1 MFMIAHASG
10 FERAPQRARRR
21 WTDAIDELLAGGE
34 LDAES
39 ATALRH
45 ARAELSDLRTDLSH
59 DDLQRLAGVVRSR
72 RDVAASRALAQTP
85 TR

>member
-10 FERAPQRARRR
+10 FELAPLRARLR

-45 ARAELSDLRTDLSH
+45 A
-59 DDLQRLAGVVRSR
+59 
-72 RDVAASRALAQTP
+72 
-85 TR
+85 